1 MVAKHHLQRGFKM
14 TVQTV
19 EQTTT
24 TKATKVVLEQVKQ
37 LTEIRAEIARLEKLK
52 VAVTTEV
59 EKAFGVD
66 KKAKTSEF
74 ATLTHNAIEF
84 ARLDWRSRKGI
95 DSEKLA
101 LEFPEAFEACQKPSV
116 YSVIVSLF
124 K

>member
-1 MVAKHHLQRGFKM
+1 M

-66 KKAKTSEF
+66 KKAKTSKFE
-74 ATLTHNAIEF
+74 TLIHNGIEF
-84 ARLDWRSRKGI
+84 ARYDWRVRKGL
-95 DSEKLA
+95 DEEKLA
-101 LEFPEAFEACQKPSV
+101 KEFPEAYEACFKSDKTIFG
-116 YSVIVSLF
+116 VIVSLF